1 MPHAV
6 IHNDA
11 AALLITDLVDSMAVA
26 QRLGDAQAAA
36 LWSAHDRLARD
47 LVRRWRGREIDKSD
61 GFLLLFDSA
70 ADALGCAL
78 AYHQALA
85 GLPEPLSARAG
96 LHVGAITLRDNP
108 SEHVALGAK
117 PQEVDGLGKTI
128 AARVMATALGGQTLL
143 TRDACL
149 ALGGLD
155 DAPGGARIHTPNGA
169 RVVSHG
175 HWRLKG
181 LPEPVELFEAGTDT
195 APFTPPPDA
204 DKSYRV
210 VRQGELWLPA
220 REVRHSLPAERDAF
234 VGRQP
239 ALQALAQRFERGAR
253 LVSLL
258 GLGGCG
264 KTRLALRFG
273 RAWLGDYPGGVWFC
287 DLSAAQDLDGLLRA
301 VAQGLDLPLG
311 RADPAEQIGLAIAG
325 RGACLVI
332 FDNFEQVARW
342 AEATLG
348 RWLDRAPQARLL
360 VTTRELLCMVGE
372 EGLPLAPLDSSDAQA
387 LFLLRARTARQGFA
401 PDADEQ
407 AAIATLVRLLDGL
420 PLAIELAAARVRLL
434 PPRALL
440 ARMSERF
447 KLLTSGA
454 GRQDRQATLRA
465 AFDWSWDLMPDS
477 DRAALAQLSVFEGGF
492 TLDAAAAV
500 LDLSAA
506 DPDAWGEDAVGSLVD
521 KSFVRALGDGRFD
534 LLASVQEYAAEHLRT
549 PGRLAGSGEAA
560 ALAASLRHGAWFA
573 ALGPERATAQACA
586 DLNNL
591 VAACRRALRRG
602 DAACAAG
609 ALEGAWAA
617 LRRHGPFKTALELAE
632 PVCALNGLDARA
644 AGRAHLALGQALDAA
659 GRLAESRRAIDRSL
673 ALAQQA
679 QDRACEAEA
688 CLQLAGLDLRD
699 GRVAEAADGHARVLR
714 QARLLARPALE
725 CATLNGMGNVAMNR
739 GAMDEARAH
748 YAACLALARRSGDRH
763 WQGSALGNLGALD
776 ATIGRLAEA
785 QAQYEEAL
793 LIALALGDRQREGF
807 TQANL
812 GLVHQMQGRP
822 EPAIAAGEQALRVAR
837 DLGHGRLECTV
848 LCNLGISEAGRGQ
861 AAAAQ
866 AHHES
871 ALSVAQRVADR
882 RLEGQC
888 LGYLGGVLARQQRF
902 DSARQHLA
910 QGEALLRQVADLPGL
925 GVLLCGQAEC
935 EWRAGR
941 PGAAQDARQEA
952 AGLAQQI
959 QAGPESELGQAL
971 SRLDALLAV
980 AA

>member
-1 MPHAV
+1 MR
-6 IHNDA
+6 
-11 AALLITDLVDSMAVA
+11 
-26 QRLGDAQAAA
+26 Q
-36 LWSAHDRLARD
+36 
-47 LVRRWRGREIDKSD
+47 WRGREIDKSD
-61 GFLLLFDSA
+61 GFLLLFDNA

-85 GLPEPLSARAG
+85 GLAVPLAARAG
-96 LHVGAITLRDNP
+96 LHVGSITLRENP
-108 SEHVALGAK
+108 PEHVALGAK
-117 PQEVDGLGKTI
+117 PVEVDGLGKTI

-143 TRDACL
+143 TREARQAL
-149 ALGGLD
+149 AGST
-155 DAPGGARIHTPNGA
+155 DAPEAARL
-169 RVVSHG
+169 VSHG

-181 LPEPVELFEAGTDT
+181 LPEPVELFEAGITG

-204 DKSYRV
+204 DKAYRV
-210 VRQGELWLPA
+210 VRQGELWQPA

-287 DLSAAQDLDGLLRA
+287 DLSGAQDLDSLLRA

-311 RADPAEQIGLAIAG
+311 RTDPAEQIGLAIAG

-332 FDNFEQVARW
+332 FDNFEQVARL

-372 EGLPLAPLDSSDAQA
+372 EGMTLAPLDMAEAES
-387 LFLLRARTARQGFA
+387 LFLLRARTARQDFA
-401 PDADEQ
+401 PEADDL
-407 AAIATLVRLLDGL
+407 AAISTLVRLLDGL
-420 PLAIELAAARVRLL
+420 PLAIELAAARVRML

-440 ARMSERF
+440 ARMRERF
-447 KLLTSGA
+447 KLLTSGN

-465 AFDWSWDLMPDS
+465 AFDWSWDLMPEG

-492 TLDAAAAV
+492 TLEAAQAV
-500 LDLSAA
+500 LDLAEA

-521 KSFVRALGDGRFD
+521 KSFVRALGDDRFD
-534 LLASVQEYAAEHLRT
+534 LLASVQDYAAEHLRT
-549 PGRLAGSGEAA
+549 PGRFAGSGEAA
-560 ALAASLRHGAWFA
+560 ALAARHRHGAWFA

-602 DAACAAG
+602 DATCAAG

-617 LRRHGPFKTALELAE
+617 LRRHGPFKSGLALAE
-632 PVCALNGLDARA
+632 AVCALPGLDGRA
-644 AGRAHLALGQALDAA
+644 AGRAQLALGQALDAS
-659 GRLAESRRAIDRSL
+659 GRLAESRRAIEQAL
-673 ALAQQA
+673 ALALQA
-679 QDRACEAEA
+679 ADRPCEAEA
-688 CLQLAGLDLRD
+688 RLQLAGLDLRD
-699 GRVAEAADGHARVLR
+699 GRLDEAAAGHARVLR
-714 QARLLARPALE
+714 QARLLAQPALE
-725 CATLNGMGNVAMNR
+725 CATLNGMGNAAMNR

-748 YAACLALARRSGDRH
+748 YAACLALARRCGDRH
-763 WQGSALGNLGALD
+763 WQGSALGNLGGLD

-793 LIALALGDRQREGF
+793 QIARALGDRQREGF

-812 GLVHQMQGRP
+812 GLLHQMQGRP
-822 EPAIAAGEQALRVAR
+822 GQAIAAGQQALRVAR
-837 DLGHGRLECTV
+837 ELGHGRLECTV
-848 LCNLGISEAGRGQ
+848 LCNLGISEAERGD
-861 AAAAQ
+861 AAAAL
-866 AHHES
+866 AHYES
-871 ALSVAQRVADR
+871 ALWVAQQVADR

-888 LGYLGGVLARQQRF
+888 LGYLGLVLARQQHF
-902 DSARQHLA
+902 DHGRNHLA
-910 QGEALLRQVADLPGL
+910 QGEVLLRQVADLPGL
-925 GVLLCGQAEC
+925 GVLLCGRAEC
-935 EWRAGR
+935 EWLAGR
-941 PGAAQDARQEA
+941 HGAAEDARQEA
-952 AGLAQQI
+952 RQLAQQI

-971 SRLDALLAV
+971 DRLDRLLPV